1 MRSEESGS
9 WLTTA
14 LMMVGLAVLC
24 CLGFIL
30 TVGGCTSDVCSR
42 GSDCSNGLVCSESGT
57 CVKPPIDAAVVSD
70 GGTTADAATTTPDA
84 STADAATDGGP

>member
-1 MRSEESGS
+1 MRSDDSGS

-14 LMMVGLAVLC
+14 VMMIGLAVLC

-42 GSDCSNGLVCSESGT
+42 GSDCANGLICSTNST
-57 CVKPPIDAAVVSD
+57 CVKPPIDAPAAKD
-70 GGTTADAATTTPDA
+70 GGGTDATTTTPDA
-84 STADAATDGGP
+84 ATTDAAIDGGP